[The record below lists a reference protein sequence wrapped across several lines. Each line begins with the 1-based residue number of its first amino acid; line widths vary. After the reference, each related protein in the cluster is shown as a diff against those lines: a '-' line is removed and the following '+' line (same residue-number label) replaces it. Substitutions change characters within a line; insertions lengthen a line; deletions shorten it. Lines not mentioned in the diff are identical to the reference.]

1 MEIYWKI
8 SILDLLEDLQYLCTQ
23 ILEIQF
29 NLYWLLKIVRFDNT
43 DLNETLSVYMFY
55 LCKQKHDHILES
67 S

>member
-8 SILDLLEDLQYLCTQ
+8 SILDLLEDLQYLCAQ

-43 DLNETLSVYMFY
+43 DLNETLSIYMFY

>member
-8 SILDLLEDLQYLCTQ
+8 SFLDLLEDLQYLCAQ

-29 NLYWLLKIVRFDNT
+29 NFILVTVVRFDNT
-43 DLNETLSVYMFY
+43 DLNETLSIYMYY